1 MSATRCRIGLLP
13 HGACTGC
20 STCTAMCCSI
30 AHRVLVRR
38 PAASHLGAARRRDE
52 QLGREL
58 HSRYVTK
65 EIAFPSTQTWQ
76 VRLLCHPGCTPRRHR
91 CRCYEENGSRGC
103 SRLPPHTSPPAR
115 APGPSSS

>member
-58 HSRYVTK
+58 HSRYVTTK
-65 EIAFPSTQTWQ
+65 RSRSRPLKHGRSAF
-76 VRLLCHPGCTPRRHR
+76 CATPVAHHVGIDADVTKRMAQEDAPDCRRTLRHQLER
-91 CRCYEENGSRGC
+91 
-103 SRLPPHTSPPAR
+103 PVQ
-115 APGPSSS
+115 